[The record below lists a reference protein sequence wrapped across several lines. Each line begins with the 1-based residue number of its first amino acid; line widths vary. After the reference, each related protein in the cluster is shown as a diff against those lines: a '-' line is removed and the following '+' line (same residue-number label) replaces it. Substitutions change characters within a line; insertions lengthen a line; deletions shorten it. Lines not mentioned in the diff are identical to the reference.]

1 MTTKPKLEQIR
12 TCLIRV
18 GNPFRT
24 KKKNQYGVFHN
35 HRSLKQEIYLG

>member
-18 GNPFRT
+18 SDEE
-24 KKKNQYGVFHN
+24 KNQYGVFHN

>member
-1 MTTKPKLEQIR
+1 MTTKSKLEQIR

-24 KKKNQYGVFHN
+24 KKKINMEYFTTIA
-35 HRSLKQEIYLG
+35 L